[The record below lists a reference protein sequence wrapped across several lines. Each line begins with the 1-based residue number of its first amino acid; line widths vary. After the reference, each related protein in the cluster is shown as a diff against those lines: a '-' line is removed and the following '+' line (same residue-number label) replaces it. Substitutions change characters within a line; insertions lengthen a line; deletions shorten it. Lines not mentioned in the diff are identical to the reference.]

1 MIQKGFLTKD
11 RKRALKSTRYVSI
24 ASQSVL
30 YLGVVILI
38 SALIYMIANVAR
50 ADAIISIWLPFM
62 IAGVFLVFI
71 SQMIKWKYLRVQR

>member
-1 MIQKGFLTKD
+1 MIQKRFLTKN
-11 RKRALKSTRYVSI
+11 RKRALKDTRYVSI
-24 ASQSVL
+24 ASQSIL

-38 SALIYMIANVAR
+38 AALIYMIANLAR

-62 IAGVFLVFI
+62 IAGVFLVFM

>member
-1 MIQKGFLTKD
+1 MTQRGFLTKATK
-11 RKRALKSTRYVSI
+11 RKSKDARFVSI
-24 ASQSVL
+24 ASQSML

-38 SALIYMIANVAR
+38 SALIYMIANFAK

-62 IAGVFLVFI
+62 IAGIFLIFL